1 MQKFF
6 NALTM
11 GSKKEETPTVKSPTP
26 EVRRISTRSKE
37 IAENIKEEEKIKIF
51 GDFRNFKFDLKVF
64 GRSIFQ
70 NLILTASAFT
80 SDSEPIPIKCTW
92 RRIKRDVAVYIQDVN
107 SNSYMP
113 TAEDIGY
120 TIEVEASP
128 IDGSIYGSQPAIGQY
143 GPLMIDEDMKN
154 TIELLL
160 TSGGTKFSCQL
171 FDIKEQEKI
180 TDKEI
185 LIYLNP
191 NEFKIVETDYN
202 GNEKVLEILK
212 YNPQNP
218 VIKLHSY
225 DAYRLTVQIFEYH
238 ITTNSDQLKQSPKA
252 EYHLVAMSKQ
262 CRELIYLLVNFF
274 LIDEK
279 LKNSKLFSLVNYN
292 LLPAETKVGVTDLI
306 SEIKTLREENIV
318 YMKNMKNLERVN
330 RELKLEMQNL
340 EEDFQI
346 TLESINLNSLQ
357 IEKDIE
363 ANKNSKILSHKT
375 LNIGTTTNLSDSTST
390 IDVKKQNEE
399 LRINNSSLM
408 STEKALREDLKANY
422 LQLEIMKNNCKE
434 VLEDCKKLRA
444 ELNQRE
450 VDSLAFTK
458 SFEAMK
464 DSKNNLQLQYEQL
477 SLENK
482 KYKTFYETYAN
493 SIEDHKK
500 ESEEVIK
507 DLKEKLSEINKAKES
522 LLYENKNLIVQ
533 RNLLTNQKEII
544 SKELEKLKK
553 EKTCEEETRSKNL
566 EDLEN
571 LKCVIKEKENIN
583 LHLNAVLEN
592 LKKEKKEETT
602 KLELLEIEYK
612 SIKDTMDK
620 LMTQWNDSNETR
632 TVQPN
637 LIQITEE
644 EWEEYDCLK
653 KEKDEQDALIMQLM
667 TNNEAKDLEIKN
679 LKMLIDSFKK

>member
-11 GSKKEETPTVKSPTP
+11 GSKKEEIPITKTPKA

-37 IAENIKEEEKIKIF
+37 ITENLKEEEKIKIF
-51 GDFRNFKFDLKVF
+51 GDYQNFTFDLKVY
-64 GRSIFQ
+64 GKSIFQ

-80 SDSEPIPIKCTW
+80 SEMEALPIKCTW

-113 TAEDIGY
+113 SAEDIGY
-120 TIEVEASP
+120 SIEVEARP
-128 IDGSIYGSQPAIGQY
+128 IDSSIYGSQPAIGQY

-171 FDIKEQEKI
+171 YDLKEQEKV
-180 TDKEI
+180 TEKEI
-185 LIYLNP
+185 ILYLNP
-191 NEFKIVETDYN
+191 NEFKMVETDYN
-202 GNEKVLEILK
+202 GNEKILESLK
-212 YNPQNP
+212 YNPYNP

-225 DAYRLTVQIFEYH
+225 DSYRLTVQIFEYL
-238 ITTNSDQLKQSPKA
+238 ITGRSDHLKQSPKA

-262 CRELIYLLVNFF
+262 CRELIYLLLNFF

-279 LKNSKLFSLVNYN
+279 LKNAKLFSLVNYN

-318 YMKNMKNLERVN
+318 YMKNMKNLERIN

-363 ANKNSKILSHKT
+363 ANKNSKILCPNNQSKMTTFSNT
-375 LNIGTTTNLSDSTST
+375 LSND
-390 IDVKKQNEE
+390 DFKKQNEE
-399 LRINNSSLM
+399 LRISNSSLM

-434 VLEDCKKLRA
+434 VLEECKKLRSEINLR
-444 ELNQRE
+444 EL
-450 VDSLAFTK
+450 DSVGFTK

-464 DSKNNLQLQYEQL
+464 NSKNDLQLKYESL
-477 SLENK
+477 SEENK
-482 KYKTFYETYAN
+482 KYKLFYETYSN
-493 SIEDHKK
+493 SIENHKK
-500 ESEEVIK
+500 QSELVIT
-507 DLKEKLSEINKAKES
+507 DLKEKLSELNKTKEN
-522 LLYENKNLIVQ
+522 LTYENKNLILQ
-533 RNLLTNQKEII
+533 RNLLTNQKEVI
-544 SKELEKLKK
+544 SKELEKIKK
-553 EKTCEEETRSKNL
+553 EKTNEEENTGKFL
-566 EDLEN
+566 EDIEN
-571 LKCVIKEKENIN
+571 LKCIIKEKENIN
-583 LHLNAVLEN
+583 LHLNAVVEN
-592 LKKEKKEETT
+592 LKKEKADETN
-602 KLELLEIEYK
+602 KLELLEIENK
-612 SIKDTMDK
+612 SVKDNLDK
-620 LMTQWNDSNETR
+620 LMSKWNDSNETP
-632 TVQPN
+632 TVQPHF
-637 LIQITEE
+637 IQITED
-644 EWEEYDCLK
+644 EWEEYDNLK
-653 KEKDEQDALIMQLM
+653 KEKDEQDALIMQLK